1 MCTRWKKHH
10 EQYSKAEEDEQ
21 LLVQE
26 QEANHDAMIH
36 QNEEYKHIESICW
49 REIATCQQILYDK
62 VADDTLYESYDA
74 LLLPSVNV
82 PDTSYSTATQE
93 DLALPVSIKGVYR
106 VAVVSAV
113 QLEQEKTRKALL
125 EARHYR
131 NLSERLRKEK
141 CELTSS
147 MNEKVELIRDFWW
160 NNVKK
165 DPHEVVKWSRKH
177 LKTIISK
184 YLECFV
190 F

>member
-1 MCTRWKKHH
+1 MCTRWKKRH
-10 EQYSKAEEDEQ
+10 EQYSKAEEDER

-26 QEANHDAMIH
+26 QEANCDAMIH

-49 REIATCQQILYDK
+49 RDIATCQQILYDK
-62 VADDTLYESYDA
+62 VADDTLHESYDA

-93 DLALPVSIKGVYR
+93 DLALQVSIKGVYR

-113 QLEQEKTRKALL
+113 QLERQKTRKALL

-147 MNEKVELIRDFWW
+147 MNEKVELIRDFWR
-160 NNVKK
+160 NNVKEGSTRGGK
-165 DPHEVVKWSRKH
+165 MVQKA
-177 LKTIISK
+177 
-184 YLECFV
+184 LENYNQQV
-190 F
+190 S